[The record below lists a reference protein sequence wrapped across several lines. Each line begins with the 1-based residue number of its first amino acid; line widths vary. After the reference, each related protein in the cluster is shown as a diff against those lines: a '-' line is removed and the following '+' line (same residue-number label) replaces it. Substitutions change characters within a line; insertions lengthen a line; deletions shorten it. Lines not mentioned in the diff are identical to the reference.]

1 MTTPE
6 SAPDQPAQP
15 TPPQS
20 GGSQPAGW
28 GEPPRYGQYA
38 PGYDPAAPPAQD
50 QPQYGTPQY
59 GTPQYGTPQYG
70 TPQYGAPQGEQAAQ
84 YGQSQ
89 YGQYSPYS
97 SQVPGYRPPADKP
110 GIVPLRPLS
119 LGELY
124 DGAFGAV
131 RHNPG
136 VTLGLTAIIVV
147 VAVAIGTLVS
157 IPLTTLFTDLFADLF
172 AEIGSDPAFDDLGF
186 TQDVL
191 GVTYGSLL
199 GTSLLLMLATPLAM
213 GVMAVSVSDSV
224 IGRKISVS
232 AAWRRVGKRAWFL
245 IGFSLLSTV
254 AVLVA
259 YAVAVG
265 IVAAL
270 FVVDP
275 TLGLIGLFL
284 VLAALVVVG
293 VWVFTRLLL
302 VPPALAVEGG
312 GFWTTVRR
320 AWRLTRGTFWRVLG
334 IYLLTSLILGI
345 IGQVVAFPIGMVMG
359 LFMATANSAALA
371 ASYGITYVITG
382 GMSVLF
388 LGGVIA
394 LLYIDTRMRR
404 EGLDVQLQ
412 TAAATAADQ

>member
-15 TPPQS
+15 TPPQP
-20 GGSQPAGW
+20 GASQPAGW

-38 PGYDPAAPPAQD
+38 PGYDPAASPAPA

-59 GTPQYGTPQYG
+59 GTPQGGPT
-70 TPQYGAPQGEQAAQ
+70 AQ

-89 YGQYSPYS
+89 YGQHSPYS
-97 SQVPGYRPPADKP
+97 AQIPGYHPPADKP

-136 VTLGLTAIIVV
+136 VTLGLTAVIVV
-147 VAVAIGTLVS
+147 AAVAVGTLIS
-157 IPLTTLFTDLFADLF
+157 IPLTTLFTDLFGSVF
-172 AEIGSDPAFDDLGF
+172 AEVGTDPAFEELGF
-186 TQDVL
+186 TQEIL
-191 GVTYGSLL
+191 GVTYGSAIGTGMLL
-199 GTSLLLMLATPLAM
+199 TLATPLAM
-213 GVMAVSVSDSV
+213 GVMAISVSDSV

-232 AAWRRVGKRAWFL
+232 DAWSRTAKRAWFL
-245 IGFSLLSTV
+245 IGFSLLSMLV
-254 AVLVA
+254 VLVA
-259 YAVAVG
+259 YALATG
-265 IVAAL
+265 IVVGL
-270 FVVDP
+270 FLIDP
-275 TLGLIGLFL
+275 TVGVIGIFL
-284 VLAALVVVG
+284 VLAALLVG
-293 VWVFTRLLL
+293 AVWVFTRVILI
-302 VPPALAVEGG
+302 PPALAVEGG
-312 GFWTTVRR
+312 GFWETCRR
-320 AWRLTRGTFWRVLG
+320 AWKLTRGTFWRVLG

-345 IGQVVAFPIGMVMG
+345 IGQVVAVPVSLLLSLSMVMQSGAG
-359 LFMATANSAALA
+359 LAV
-371 ASYGITYVITG
+371 SYGITYVITG

-412 TAAATAADQ
+412 AAAAAAADK

>member
-15 TPPQS
+15 TPQQPA
-20 GGSQPAGW
+20 GSQPAGW

-38 PGYDPAAPPAQD
+38 PGYDPAAPPAPAQ
-50 QPQYGTPQY
+50 
-59 GTPQYGTPQYG
+59 PQYG
-70 TPQYGAPQGEQAAQ
+70 TPQYGAPQYGAPQGEPAAQ

-89 YGQYSPYS
+89 YGQYTPYS

-147 VAVAIGTLVS
+147 AAVAVGTLIS
-157 IPLTTLFTDLFADLF
+157 IPLTTLFTDLFGSLF
-172 AEIGSDPAFDDLGF
+172 AEVGSDPAFEDLGF
-186 TQDVL
+186 TQDML
-191 GVTYGSLL
+191 GVTYGSAL
-199 GTSLLLMLATPLAM
+199 GTGLLLTLATPLAM
-213 GVMAVSVSDSV
+213 GVMAISVSDSV

-232 AAWRRVGKRAWFL
+232 DAWARTARRAWFL
-245 IGFSLLSTV
+245 IGFSLLSML
-254 AVLVA
+254 AVILA
-259 YAVAVG
+259 YALAVG
-265 IVAAL
+265 IVAGL
-270 FVVDP
+270 FLVDP
-275 TLGLIGLFL
+275 TVGVIGIFL
-284 VLAALVVVG
+284 VLAALVVG
-293 VWVFTRLLL
+293 LVWAFTRIVLI
-302 VPPALAVEGG
+302 PPALAVEGG
-312 GFWTTVRR
+312 GFWETCRR
-320 AWRLTRGTFWRVLG
+320 AWKLTRGTFWRVLG
-334 IYLLTSLILGI
+334 IYLLTSFILSI
-345 IGQVVAFPIGMVMG
+345 IGQVVAIPVGLLLG
-359 LFMATANSAALA
+359 LFMVMQSGAGLA
-371 ASYGITYVITG
+371 VSYGITYVITG

-388 LGGVIA
+388 LGGVVA

-412 TAAATAADQ
+412 AAAAAASDK